1 MLATIQ
7 VLKTEKTNYE
17 ERVKFLEKFINY
29 LRTNEY
35 LEEEK
40 QFNALD
46 KAYRLQ
52 NELDFKKQLIDQ
64 REGQIKQI
72 EEQEQL
78 KDKCIEELPSKL
90 EEAKVS
96 YDKMLDDIEA
106 IENNDNFIP
115 FESSLNILLNKL
127 SIYNSDLNALLSSRE
142 SGDFKNLSKLDAQ
155 IKSTRSKI
163 SKIESEL
170 ENAKKSPYFEAY
182 VMKNQLIKYVD
193 QYSGIIDGIESRFNK
208 EDFKHILND
217 SRQLHEIIKLNS

>member
-35 LEEEK
+35 LEEEE

-72 EEQEQL
+72 EEQEAL
-78 KDKCIEELPSKL
+78 KAKCIEELPSKL

-96 YDKMLDDIEA
+96 YDKMLDDLEKLEKTPKKTKEIKEA
-106 IENNDNFIP
+106 IKMI
-115 FESSLNILLNKL
+115 SL
-127 SIYNSDLNALLSSRE
+127 
-142 SGDFKNLSKLDAQ
+142 Q
-155 IKSTRSKI
+155 
-163 SKIESEL
+163 
-170 ENAKKSPYFEAY
+170 
-182 VMKNQLIKYVD
+182 VD
-193 QYSGIIDGIESRFNK
+193 QINEMIDGIESRFNK

-217 SRQLHEIIKLNS
+217 SRQLHEIIKLNA